1 MAVNINAK
9 YYSRINKVKEELF
22 EIQAEMMK
30 DMKDLVDESDN
41 SGKDDLT
48 EHDQMIYD
56 NLDYCSDSIGD
67 AISEIN
73 ITLRAVRWSKTYKD
87 D

>member
-1 MAVNINAK
+1 MVRAIHVK
-9 YYSRINKVKEELF
+9 YYSWISEVKKELL
-22 EIQAEMMK
+22 EIQTEMLK

-48 EHDQMIYD
+48 EYDQMVYD
-56 NLDYCSDSIGD
+56 NLDYCSDSIGE

-73 ITLRAVRWSKTYKD
+73 IALSGVNGTIYKD